1 MKATELMIND
11 QIQIDEPD
19 RYAGAIGQ
27 IKSLLHHKD
36 EDSAYFHVF
45 IQGTHGYVM
54 REVCSD
60 DIRPIPLTPEILEKN
75 GFVKVENTLTSTI
88 IYSFRDS
95 LFRIGVFDF
104 SHITMDSYYTDSS
117 CDIFISS
124 VHEFQHALRLCGIDK
139 TIEL

>member
-1 MKATELMIND
+1 MKANELMIGDWVLTLDSTHKEKVFAQVDAIEEGKHSILVTKECSNWFVD
-11 QIQIDEPD
+11 IDWIE
-19 RYAGAIGQ
+19 
-27 IKSLLHHKD
+27 
-36 EDSAYFHVF
+36 
-45 IQGTHGYVM
+45 
-54 REVCSD
+54 
-60 DIRPIPLTPEILEKN
+60 PIPLTPEILEKN

-124 VHEFQHALRLCGIDK
+124 VHEFQHALRLCGIEK
-139 TIEL
+139 EIKL